1 MTEDEGKF
9 EAEISIRRQ
18 LSDIEYRNLV
28 SDLQHAVRAFD
39 VLGAVA
45 PALLQD
51 LIRDESRRAHGGSLG
66 AAHAALDDLICEL
79 RKHRTELVG
88 TKRHPFTLIRG
99 GRR

>member
-1 MTEDEGKF
+1 MPRTTDPDV
-9 EAEISIRRQ
+9 EIQRQ
-18 LSDIEYRNLV
+18 LSTSEYKQLV
-28 SDLQHAVRAFD
+28 SDLQHAVRAFN

-66 AAHAALDDLICEL
+66 AAHAALEDLICEL
-79 RKHRTELVG
+79 REHRTQLVG
-88 TKRHPFTLIRG
+88 TKLGPFTLIRG